1 MCRVCVCRGAVRSS
15 LAGTRAP
22 AGRGRP
28 YPAAFCAGAL
38 AQGGFK
44 RSAEGGQGGAEME
57 MELGAQKAR
66 RPGSPVWIDVVYA
79 VGGLGPTC

>member
-1 MCRVCVCRGAVRSS
+1 MRNGTTTPTEAIIWVFSIKLRHNSS
-15 LAGTRAP
+15 G
-22 AGRGRP
+22 GRGRP

-66 RPGSPVWIDVVYA
+66 RPVSPV
-79 VGGLGPTC
+79 